1 MYFLRSCRIIYDDL
15 TSRAIDEC
23 DGLLSVFT
31 MPNVSAVDVLILLAI
46 IMITIY
52 FILKT
57 ILLFRN
63 NE

>member
-1 MYFLRSCRIIYDDL
+1 MYFLRSCRIIYEDL
-15 TSRAIDEC
+15 SSRSVEEC
-23 DGLLSVFT
+23 DGLISIFT
-31 MPNVSAVDVLILLAI
+31 MSNVSLLDVLILLAI
-46 IMITIY
+46 ILITVY

>member
-1 MYFLRSCRIIYDDL
+1 MYFLRSCRIIYEDL
-15 TSRAIDEC
+15 TSRSIDEC

-31 MPNVSAVDVLILLAI
+31 MPNVSALDILILLAI
-46 IMITIY
+46 IMITVY
-52 FILKT
+52 FVLKT